1 MLGFGHETVL
11 HVLWYKTLL
20 TCLTSQFF
28 GKTIAFCSSSE
39 GNCVQ
44 SEAEC
49 YDVKTLICYNQWRQ
63 QEHNKCW
70 YKLIIV
76 DLLQRLSIKFL
87 GPPPNFSIDTPMAIY
102 LCCSLWFIM
111 VQGSYASGELA
122 KSIWKL
128 WHHEWNHSLHQ
139 ELESLLF
146 RVNHFELWSMPIPIF
161 GKHQENAWTCFSIYD
176 NCVVVET
183 FNWTKRW

>member
-87 GPPPNFSIDTPMAIY
+87 GPPQIFLLTLLWQFTYAALFDSSWFKVPMPLASWLKVSENYGTTSETIA
-102 LCCSLWFIM
+102 FI
-111 VQGSYASGELA
+111 
-122 KSIWKL
+122 KN
-128 WHHEWNHSLHQ
+128 WNH
-139 ELESLLF
+139 
-146 RVNHFELWSMPIPIF
+146 
-161 GKHQENAWTCFSIYD
+161 CFSGSIISSFEVCQFPYLE
-176 NCVVVET
+176 NIKKMHEHVFLYMTIVVVET